1 MSTGMPDDTSRV
13 PVSVE
18 GVFMENNED
27 YPEKNDVII
36 QLIKRVLEMTDSERL
51 DLLEQL
57 NMLPVQDL
65 SLGDRDGA
73 RRIYDQTISFS
84 TQERQYT
91 ALCKDISNG
100 GIFIQTGDVFRLGQL
115 VTLDIPFSDGRESIK
130 VPAEIVRVN
139 PDGIGL
145 KFMKK
150 DDVTYI

>member
-36 QLIKRVLEMTDSERL
+36 QLIKRVLEMTDGERL

-57 NMLPVQDL
+57 NMLPVQEL

-100 GIFIQTGDVFRLGQL
+100 GIFVETSEMFRLGQL
-115 VTLDIPFSDGRESIK
+115 VTLNIPFSHGEESIK
-130 VPAEIVRVN
+130 VPAEVVRVN

-150 DDVTYI
+150 ETQL

>member
-36 QLIKRVLEMTDSERL
+36 QLIKRVLEMTDGERL

-57 NMLPVQDL
+57 NMLPVQEL

-130 VPAEIVRVN
+130 IPAEIVRVN

-150 DDVTYI
+150 DGVTCV